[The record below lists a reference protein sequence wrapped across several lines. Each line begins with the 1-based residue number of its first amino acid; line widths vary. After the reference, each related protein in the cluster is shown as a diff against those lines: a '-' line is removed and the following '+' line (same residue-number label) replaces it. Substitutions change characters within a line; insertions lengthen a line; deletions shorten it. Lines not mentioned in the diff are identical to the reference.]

1 MNSNVIIKKYNQTY
15 IDWVSYMENF
25 RKEAK
30 EIPTTDLLLILEDQL
45 DLYSDEEIEILRE
58 ELDSRPINVSDLED
72 GGNKRKSYTE
82 VDEEQLKKQVEADE
96 AQREAAAQAQ
106 RLAQE
111 EAKRRESLR
120 QTERVNKINSLRQ
133 RGYNGYYEYLAVSL
147 LDDDGGSLTPAQI
160 TRLLNAYAMDGWK
173 LVSAYSNELGH
184 KSTSGGI
191 AGFSA
196 GVNST
201 IDQHILILER
211 FVRI

>member
-1 MNSNVIIKKYNQTY
+1 
-15 IDWVSYMENF
+15 MENF

-72 GGNKRKSYTE
+72 GENKRKSYTE

-120 QTERVNKINSLRQ
+120 QAERATKLT
-133 RGYNGYYEYLAVSL
+133 VS
-147 LDDDGGSLTPAQI
+147 DKEVI
-160 TRLLNAYAMDGWK
+160 TVIMSISP
-173 LVSAYSNELGH
+173 LVL
-184 KSTSGGI
+184 
-191 AGFSA
+191 
-196 GVNST
+196 
-201 IDQHILILER
+201 
-211 FVRI
+211 